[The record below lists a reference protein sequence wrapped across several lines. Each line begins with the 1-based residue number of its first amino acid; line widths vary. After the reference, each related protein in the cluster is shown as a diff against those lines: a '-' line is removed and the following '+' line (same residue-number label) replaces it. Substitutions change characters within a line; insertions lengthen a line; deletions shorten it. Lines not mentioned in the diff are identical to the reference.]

1 MQRQFRVVRSSPLA
15 PVSLS
20 PHEQDKVRVVVNA
33 YRALT
38 DDQRREALRQIEAV

>member
-1 MQRQFRVVRSSPLA
+1 MERKFRVVRSSPVA
-15 PVSLS
+15 PIVLS

-38 DDQRREALRQIEAV
+38 YDQRREALRQMETP